1 MNTIEFAI
9 LVPFAI
15 FAVFLLV
22 RQSIHSNRKCPF
34 SERTA
39 RAILR
44 LSAWLH
50 CVGVAHDAAILRY
63 RVARRAPMIR
73 LDSTDEREYLER
85 VKEQVKQELV

>member
-1 MNTIEFAI
+1 MDIQLIEFALI
-9 LVPFAI
+9 ASATI
-15 FAVFLLV
+15 FVVVLLI
-22 RQSIHSNRKCPF
+22 RSFIHSNRKHPF

-39 RAILR
+39 RAVLR

-63 RVARRAPMIR
+63 RVARRTPMRR

-85 VKEQVKQELV
+85 VKQELV